1 MALEQQDNLITDKAN
16 ESLSRREKTQNLITQ
31 FDTVPRDGGSMKVSF
46 YYIPHMSS
54 LVEVQRIR
62 KALLPFA
69 EILVEHS
76 IDLDTRHLT
85 LYHHC
90 GIDEVTIAL
99 IRLSLGA
106 ELQQTLSHYEPL
118 EMNTLNTDTATLQ
131 EHKNESQ
138 DSYLSVLGR
147 FLISCFNHLKQW
159 IKCLQGKKDN

>member
-31 FDTVPRDGGSMKVSF
+31 FDGVPRDGSMKVSF

-85 LYHHC
+85 LYHHLA
-90 GIDEVTIAL
+90 IDDVTVAL
-99 IRLSLGA
+99 TRLSLGA

-118 EMNTLNTDTATLQ
+118 EMMDFNTDTSPLLNKST
-131 EHKNESQ
+131 ES
-138 DSYLSVLGR
+138 SGGYFRLISR
-147 FLISCFNHLKQW
+147 FLDLFLDRLKQW
-159 IKCLQGKKDN
+159 ITCLQGKKDK

>member
-31 FDTVPRDGGSMKVSF
+31 FDAVPSDGSMKVSF

-85 LYHHC
+85 LYHHY

-138 DSYLSVLGR
+138 DNYLSVVGH

>member
-31 FDTVPRDGGSMKVSF
+31 FDAVPSDGSMKVSF

-85 LYHHC
+85 LYHHY

-138 DSYLSVLGR
+138 DNYLSVLGH

>member
-31 FDTVPRDGGSMKVSF
+31 FDAVPRDGSMKVSF

-85 LYHHC
+85 LYHHY

-138 DSYLSVLGR
+138 DSYLSASSH

>member
-1 MALEQQDNLITDKAN
+1 MALEQQDNLITYKAN

-31 FDTVPRDGGSMKVSF
+31 FDAVPSDGSMKVSF

-85 LYHHC
+85 LYHHY

-138 DSYLSVLGR
+138 DNYLSVLGH

>member
-31 FDTVPRDGGSMKVSF
+31 FDAVPNDGSMKVSF

-85 LYHHC
+85 LYHHY
-90 GIDEVTIAL
+90 GIDDVTIAL

-131 EHKNESQ
+131 EHKVESQ
-138 DSYLSVLGR
+138 DNYLSVLGH

-159 IKCLQGKKDN
+159 IKCLQRKKDN

>member
-31 FDTVPRDGGSMKVSF
+31 FDAVPSDGSMKVSF

-85 LYHHC
+85 LYHHY

-138 DSYLSVLGR
+138 DNYLSVLGH

-159 IKCLQGKKDN
+159 IKCLQRKKDN

>member
-31 FDTVPRDGGSMKVSF
+31 FDAVPNDGSMKVSF

-54 LVEVQRIR
+54 LGEVQRIR

-85 LYHHC
+85 LYHHY

-138 DSYLSVLGR
+138 DNYLSVVGH

>member
-31 FDTVPRDGGSMKVSF
+31 FDAVPRDGSMKVSF

-85 LYHHC
+85 LYHHY

-118 EMNTLNTDTATLQ
+118 EMNTLNTDTATLHD
-131 EHKNESQ
+131 HKVEPQ
-138 DSYLSVLGR
+138 DNYLSVLGH